1 MSSPAVLSPV
11 RDALE
16 GESSLHSKV
25 MNGLGAMKPKD
36 IDFIDS
42 EIRRKFQ
49 DSIDT
54 DLAFIEC
61 HRQDHRWDY
70 LLGHDSQ
77 ILVAVEPHS
86 AKTDEI
92 SVVIRKKDALQRQ
105 MRSHLK
111 AGKGIS
117 KWLWVASGSTDF
129 QKVSQAR
136 IKLSQ
141 HGISF
146 VGRKVMAKHLS

>member
-25 MNGLGAMKPKD
+25 MDGLGAMKPKD
-36 IDFIDS
+36 KDFIDPA
-42 EIRRKFQ
+42 IRSKFQ
-49 DSIDT
+49 DSLDT
-54 DLAFIEC
+54 DLAFIES

-92 SVVIRKKDALQRQ
+92 SVVISKKAALEKQ
-105 MRSHLK
+105 MSSHLK
-111 AGKGIS
+111 GGKGIS
-117 KWLWVASGSTDF
+117 KWLWVASGRTDF

-136 IKLSQ
+136 ITLSQ

-146 VGRKVMAKHLS
+146 VGRQVMAKHLS